1 MVVDFSNYG
10 YEYDI
15 SQLLKI
21 SLQKFFFF
29 FFASVL
35 LCSGNQC
42 PQNVRFTQPS
52 HLKHCLWGLSLY
64 DCCFWVFGTM
74 NLPYGYQVKLNWV
87 NLCSKKTLW

>member
-29 FFASVL
+29 FLHQSYFVLITSVPRMSDLPSL
-35 LCSGNQC
+35 LI
-42 PQNVRFTQPS
+42 
-52 HLKHCLWGLSLY
+52 
-64 DCCFWVFGTM
+64 
-74 NLPYGYQVKLNWV
+74 
-87 NLCSKKTLW
+87 